1 MINNSRRRFSAEF
14 KMEAVQMV
22 IAQERPVAD
31 VATALGIGFSTLG
44 KWVRQVQL
52 EQDGKPVQAKPI
64 TDEQREIA
72 RLKKE
77 IEQLKMDKEVL
88 KKATALLMSDSLNN
102 SR

>member
-1 MINNSRRRFSAEF
+1 
-14 KMEAVQMV
+14 MEAVQMV
-22 IAQERPVAD
+22 IEQGRSVTEVAK
-31 VATALGIGFSTLG
+31 ALGVGVSSLG
-44 KWVRQVQL
+44 KWVRQVRL
-52 EQDGKPVQAKPI
+52 EQDGKPVQAEPI
-64 TDEQREIA
+64 TEEQREIA

>member
-14 KMEAVQMV
+14 KLEGVQMV
-22 IAQERPVAD
+22 ITQGRSVAD
-31 VATALGIGFSTLG
+31 VAEALGIGFSTLG

-52 EQDGKPVQAKPI
+52 EQDGKPVQAQPI

-72 RLKKE
+72 KLKKE

>member
-1 MINNSRRRFSAEF
+1 
-14 KMEAVQMV
+14 MEAVQMV
-22 IAQERPVAD
+22 IEQGRSVTEVAK
-31 VATALGIGFSTLG
+31 ALGVGVSSLG
-44 KWVRQVQL
+44 KWVRQVRR
-52 EQDGKPVQAKPI
+52 EQDGKSVQAKPI
-64 TDEQREIA
+64 TEEQREIA